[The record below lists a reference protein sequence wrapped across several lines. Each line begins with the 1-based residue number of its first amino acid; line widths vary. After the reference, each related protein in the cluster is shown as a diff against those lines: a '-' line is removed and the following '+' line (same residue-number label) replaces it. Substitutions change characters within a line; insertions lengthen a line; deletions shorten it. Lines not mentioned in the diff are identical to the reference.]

1 MWCEHA
7 EGRTDCCDW
16 AEQTDTGGL
25 IGTKNT
31 GFFQIPT
38 VQAKINVQFNFNSS
52 LNKISRNSQNNSTTI
67 LECFR
72 DKVSISTCND
82 KSIEEDI
89 LSLNVT

>member
-31 GFFQIPT
+31 GFLQIPT
-38 VQAKINVQFNFNSS
+38 AQAKINIQFNFNIRSD
-52 LNKISRNSQNNSTTI
+52 KILKKFTKEFNNIS
-67 LECFR
+67 ECFR
-72 DKVSISTCND
+72 DKVSL
-82 KSIEEDI
+82 SITI
-89 LSLNVT
+89 L